1 MQACY
6 HPDISFSDPAFP
18 NLKGKEARAMWHM
31 LVEAST
37 DLVISHRDIV
47 IDTSQRVK
55 CQWEAHYTFSRT
67 GRKVRN
73 RINANFDFK
82 DNLIVSH
89 KDNFDLW
96 KWSRMALGL
105 PGLLLGWTPFMR
117 TKIQKM
123 ANASLTKFMG
133 NHPSY
138 Q

>member
-1 MQACY
+1 
-6 HPDISFSDPAFP
+6 
-18 NLKGKEARAMWHM
+18 M
-31 LVEAST
+31 LIEAST

-47 IDTSQRVK
+47 IDGSQRVK

-73 RINANFDFK
+73 LINANFDFK

-123 ANASLTKFMG
+123 ANTSLTKFMA